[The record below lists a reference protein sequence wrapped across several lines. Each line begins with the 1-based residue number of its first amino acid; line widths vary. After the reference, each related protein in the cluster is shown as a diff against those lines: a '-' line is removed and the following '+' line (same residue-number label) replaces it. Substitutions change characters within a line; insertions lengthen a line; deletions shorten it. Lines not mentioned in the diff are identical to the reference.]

1 MLCAFIQFV
10 SHCCGE
16 PDVRL
21 WKRHEDLRRQIRNR
35 EDAKGRGPHDSDDL
49 HAHGLRRVQAVVSRL
64 LVPIGKRSTR
74 SSITILPSKSE
85 NAVGSLRRCPQAMPV
100 ARQHGTSGALQADPS
115 RDHVRANPR
124 EDNSRA
130 RLQPLVH

>member
-10 SHCCGE
+10 PHCCGE

-35 EDAKGRGPHDSDDL
+35 EDAKGRDPHDSDDL

-64 LVPIGKRSTR
+64 LVPI
-74 SSITILPSKSE
+74 E